1 MRFPLRVSL
10 VSRREIL
17 WPTGPGWLVL
27 AAALAAALLVAL
39 RFLYPFLAVTEPVG
53 ARIAVVEG
61 WLDPRELDAA
71 IVQIRRRGYGVV
83 VTTGGPL
90 HAWPDSRPDS
100 TFAHRAA
107 AYLKRR
113 GVAPVVAVPSPITR
127 DYRTYKSA
135 VLVREWARSNGV
147 EVRSLDVFSRGPH
160 ARRSRLLYRE
170 AFGDEIPVG
179 VVALAPE
186 GYDQARWWR
195 STAGAREVLEQAS
208 GWLWTALFFRP
219 PGV

>member
-1 MRFPLRVSL
+1 MPIRLAT
-10 VSRREIL
+10 RREIW

-27 AAALAAALLVAL
+27 AVALVATLVVAL
-39 RFLYPFLAVTEPVG
+39 RFLYPFLAVTAPVG

-71 IVQIRRRGYGVV
+71 IAEIRRGDYGVV

-90 HAWPDSRPDS
+90 HAWPDSRPDA

-107 AYLKRR
+107 AYLK
-113 GVAPVVAVPSPITR
+113 GHGIAPVVAVPSPITR

-135 VLVREWARSNGV
+135 LLVREWALANGV
-147 EVRSLDVFSRGPH
+147 DVRSLDVFSRGPH

-170 AFGDEIPVG
+170 AFGEGVPVG
-179 VVALAPE
+179 VVALTPDS
-186 GYDQARWWR
+186 YDETRWWR

-208 GWLWTALFFRP
+208 GFLWTALFFRA
-219 PGV
+219 PGG